1 MDLDKI
7 IQENLNPAEKKPLTE
22 VLDELVK
29 EALMEAFGGPPQE
42 LTLNEEKKGKKRTY
56 TIRQIPLIPIS
67 ELGWANNNDDGVKGT
82 QRNLLEDW
90 LRNIKGGT
98 VQEKLN
104 NVQARMEQG
113 FGEIPKT
120 ENMKEYIQE
129 VMSYLVFLKTLTM
142 AITNFN
148 ASAAGFNFEAFLS
161 ALLNGNQIPASGA
174 DTIADITAEFDGK
187 RVPVSLKLYREGG
200 LEVGGS
206 FIDLTNDLVDAD
218 QREWAAWATSPEFG
232 GGAMRY
238 IAATKSFEEQAPGQ
252 SPLERSGTISCYQFD
267 FTRNNVFRLLAGASK
282 HGRLVIGSSE
292 DFMLALENWDKT
304 RQGDPPDLAS
314 TLPAR
319 TEKGEPEAIARG
331 LVDYLIKNYSDEI
344 EQVSDLEEDQV
355 HAMFNEIGQIYLAR
369 IESVGLGGTPAK
381 LGTATNIKRSIA
393 NTFGVSVKDGIV
405 TETYNE
411 IVSYFKTYYN
421 QEVKASDKRGE
432 AIKQINFI
440 YGENPKLVEW
450 YEGLSPEAK
459 AIALKNSY
467 GYISSKQFS
476 VPNMKAI
483 EYSGGK
489 PFAQIKIGAP
499 AVQEFLEKVQN
510 EVMDRVFDIFDN
522 MAEMT
527 EKLNSFFANGLKE
540 TSEAEEGAEAGEEA
554 AATVRQVA
562 GVEKGGS
569 TPTPPMG
576 AGGTRPLPG
585 APGRIPMQEEK
596 EDLTSSDE
604 VITLFL

>member
-1 MDLDKI
+1 MAIDWDLLVEKQVNKNENKMDLQFLMETI
-7 IQENLNPAEKKPLTE
+7 GE
-22 VLDELVK
+22 VLSEVVELK
-29 EALMEAFGGPPQE
+29 GPKLDLRTP
-42 LTLNEEKKGKKRTY
+42 LNEEKKGKKRTY
-56 TIRQIPLIPIS
+56 TIRQIPLIPVS
-67 ELGWANNNDDGVKGT
+67 ELGWANNDDDGVKGT

-104 NVQARMEQG
+104 SVQTRMEQG

-129 VMSYLVFLKTLTM
+129 VMSYLVFIKTLTM

-161 ALLNGNQIPASGA
+161 ALLNGRQISASGA
-174 DTIADITAEFDGK
+174 GTIADITAEFDGK

-200 LEVGGS
+200 LEVAGS
-206 FIDLTNDLVDAD
+206 FIDLVNDLVDAD

-238 IAATKSFEEQAPGQ
+238 IAATKNFEEQAPGQ

-267 FTRNNVFRLLAGASK
+267 FTRNNIFRLLAGASK

-292 DFMLALENWDKT
+292 DFMLELENWDKT
-304 RQGDPPDLAS
+304 KQGAPPDLAG
-314 TLPAR
+314 TLPAK
-319 TEKGEPEAIARG
+319 TEKGSSEDIARG

-344 EQVSDLEEDQV
+344 EKVNGIEEDQV
-355 HAMFNEIGQIYLAR
+355 HAMFNQIGQIYLAR
-369 IESVGLGGTPAK
+369 IEAKGLGGTKEK
-381 LGTATNIKRSIA
+381 LGIATDIKKSIA
-393 NTFGVSVKDGIV
+393 NTFGVSDKDGIV
-405 TETYNE
+405 TEVYNK
-411 IVSYFKTYYN
+411 IVSYFKTYYA
-421 QEVKASDKRGE
+421 QEVATSDKRGE

-450 YEGLSPEAK
+450 YEGLSSEAK

-467 GYISSKQFS
+467 GYITSKQFS
-476 VPNMKAI
+476 VPNGKAI

-489 PFAQIKIGAP
+489 PFVQIKIGAP
-499 AVQEFLEKVQN
+499 VVQKFLEKVQN
-510 EVMDRVFDIFDN
+510 EVMDRVYDIFDN

-527 EKLNSFFANGLKE
+527 EKLNSFFANGLKQ

-562 GVEKGGS
+562 G
-569 TPTPPMG
+569 
-576 AGGTRPLPG
+576 
-585 APGRIPMQEEK
+585 
-596 EDLTSSDE
+596 TSSDKK
-604 VITLFL
+604 TLEPGPGGMRPQPGGRLSEEQIIETIY